1 MILTKCAIIK
11 LDVRKAIYMKKLLIK
26 RFKDDGKQ
34 TQGRAILFDDN
45 KKLLDFVTL
54 EPPWLNNAINKSCIP
69 AGTYTVKPRWSA
81 KYGNHFIIEG
91 TSPREW
97 VLFHVGNYIGSKNP
111 KTGKSDST
119 GCILVGYSF
128 VDINRDGI
136 LDISASRAKM
146 DALLK
151 LAPEGFQL
159 EITGVK

>member
-1 MILTKCAIIK
+1 
-11 LDVRKAIYMKKLLIK
+11 MKKLLIK

-34 TQGRAILFDDN
+34 TQGRAILFDGD
-45 KKLLDFVTL
+45 KRILDFVTL
-54 EPPWLNNAINKSCIP
+54 EQPWLNNAIDKSCIP
-69 AGTYTVKPRWSA
+69 AGIYTVKPRWSPR
-81 KYGNHFIIEG
+81 YGNHFIIEG

-111 KTGKSDST
+111 RTGTSDST

-128 VDINRDGI
+128 VDINKDGI

-159 EITGVK
+159 EIIGVK